1 MLTSNRLKSIL
12 PLLGLA
18 LLLSACGPNYQFSES
33 VDLPAESWTYDNVID
48 FDFQI
53 EDTLQIYN
61 LILDVT
67 HHQDFAYQ
75 NLYTRIGTYFPSGQD
90 LTKVLSLEL
99 ANKMG
104 SWQGKCSGKYCTVQ
118 IPIQEGAYFN
128 AAGDY
133 RIRLEQFMRKD
144 PILGIKNIS
153 FHIEKTENRREN

>member
-1 MLTSNRLKSIL
+1 MPTSNRFLSACYSFG
-12 PLLGLA
+12 LL

-33 VDLPAESWTYDNVID
+33 IDIPAESWTYDHVID
-48 FDFQI
+48 FNFQI

-99 ANKMG
+99 ANKAG

-128 AAGDY
+128 AVGDY
-133 RIRLEQFMRKD
+133 KIRLEQFMRKD
-144 PILGIKNIS
+144 PIPGIKNIS

>member
-1 MLTSNRLKSIL
+1 MLTSNRLRSIFH
-12 PLLGLA
+12 LLGLT

-33 VDLPAESWTYDNVID
+33 IDIPAENWTYDNVID

-53 EDTLQIYN
+53 VDTLQIYN

-67 HHQDFAYQ
+67 HHQDFPYQ

-99 ANKMG
+99 ANKAG

-128 AAGDY
+128 ATGDY
-133 RIRLEQFMRKD
+133 KIRLEQFMRKN
-144 PILGIKNIS
+144 PIPGIKNIS

>member
-1 MLTSNRLKSIL
+1 MLTSNRLL
-12 PLLGLA
+12 PLSQILGLV
-18 LLLSACGPNYQFSES
+18 LLISSCGPNYQFSES
-33 VDLPAESWTYDNVID
+33 IDIPAESWTYDNVVD

-67 HHQDFAYQ
+67 HHQDYPYQ

-99 ANKMG
+99 ANKAG
-104 SWQGKCSGKYCTVQ
+104 SWQGKCSGKYCSVQ
-118 IPIQEGAYFN
+118 IPIQQGAYFN
-128 AAGDY
+128 AAGAY
-133 RIRLEQFMRKD
+133 KIRLEQFMRKD
-144 PILGIKNIS
+144 PIPGIKNIS